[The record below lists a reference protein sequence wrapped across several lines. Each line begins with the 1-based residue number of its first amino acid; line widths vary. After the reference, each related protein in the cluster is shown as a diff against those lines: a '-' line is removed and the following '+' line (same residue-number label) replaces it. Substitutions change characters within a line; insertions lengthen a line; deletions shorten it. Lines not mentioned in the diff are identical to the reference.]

1 MIGAKM
7 GEYDNY
13 IRQLIRTRQLC
24 DMPVKWLRKL
34 TEVPARARREQW
46 SRGQCVK
53 VIIQT
58 EFPYEPNKR

>member
-1 MIGAKM
+1 
-7 GEYDNY
+7 
-13 IRQLIRTRQLC
+13 
-24 DMPVKWLRKL
+24 MPVKWLRKL